1 VFVPHLANQK
11 DKREFFKDFR
21 DVRDRAIFVP
31 RERGAGNLARYH
43 AMRYPFGE
51 NKEVNTDMK
60 KIIRLTESDL
70 HNLVREAV
78 KNILEG
84 DAWSKYPDEDIT
96 QAELDANMNDK
107 TSGEFAN
114 AYVRKDPMVNNIHGS
129 TLRDMLKA
137 SMGNGIR

>member
-1 VFVPHLANQK
+1 VK
-11 DKREFFKDFR
+11 
-21 DVRDRAIFVP
+21 
-31 RERGAGNLARYH
+31 
-43 AMRYPFGE
+43 
-51 NKEVNTDMK
+51 
-60 KIIRLTESDL
+60 
-70 HNLVREAV
+70 EAV
-78 KNILEG
+78 KKILEG
-84 DAWSKYPDEDIT
+84 GAWSKYPDEDIT